1 MTHTHEGPA
10 AGTVL
15 EGSHQAHGATPDFW
29 PESPV
34 TSAEYPEGV
43 TLGSDGK
50 PYCPRPSPAPYY
62 LVAMGELVHARNRG
76 EDWRALVEPLRH
88 RCPEGELALFEERVR
103 MMEEAD
109 RGS

>member
-15 EGSHQAHGATPDFW
+15 DGSHQAHGATPDFW
-29 PESPV
+29 PENPV

-50 PYCPRPSPAPYY
+50 PYCPRPAPAPYY

-88 RCPEGELALFEERVR
+88 RCPEGEREEFNRRVAL
-103 MMEEAD
+103 MEEA
-109 RGS
+109 G

>member
-10 AGTVL
+10 AGTL
-15 EGSHQAHGATPDFW
+15 SPEAAQAHGATPDFW
-29 PESPV
+29 PE
-34 TSAEYPEGV
+34 
-43 TLGSDGK
+43 
-50 PYCPRPSPAPYY
+50 SPAPYY